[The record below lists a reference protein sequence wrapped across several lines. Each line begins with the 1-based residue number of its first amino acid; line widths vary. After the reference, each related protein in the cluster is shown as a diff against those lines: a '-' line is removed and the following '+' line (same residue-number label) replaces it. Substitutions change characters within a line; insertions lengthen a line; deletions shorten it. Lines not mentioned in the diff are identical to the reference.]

1 MQCGLEEKYK
11 AKRLCDL
18 NFMETKLSGKNE
30 RQTHKTPK
38 MIVLFLIK
46 KKIRLGGSLSL
57 VQEKIFPWSMRRVGM
72 FPVHIMPFGPR
83 QTGRL
88 QVHKNAMTG
97 KDSLPSLLS

>member
-30 RQTHKTPK
+30 RRTHKTPK

-46 KKIRLGGSLSL
+46 KKKIVSPGIICIIDIHAILNGG
-57 VQEKIFPWSMRRVGM
+57 
-72 FPVHIMPFGPR
+72 
-83 QTGRL
+83 
-88 QVHKNAMTG
+88 
-97 KDSLPSLLS
+97 

>member
-46 KKIRLGGSLSL
+46 KKIVSKTETTGRQPLIGARKNFSL
-57 VQEKIFPWSMRRVGM
+57 VYETSWYVSCAYHAIWTPTNWSTSSPQECYDREG
-72 FPVHIMPFGPR
+72 
-83 QTGRL
+83 
-88 QVHKNAMTG
+88 
-97 KDSLPSLLS
+97 